1 MIPAALAVAFLAVLA
16 GWARII
22 NRNRGLFMDGPEDE

>member
-1 MIPAALAVAFLAVLA
+1 MIPAALSVALFAVLA
-16 GWARII
+16 GWASII